1 MTRGFLVLTLI
12 LSASIASA
20 QSSTEK
26 LSLGDAVAFAI
37 QNNRSLQNADLEAAK
52 AQKDVDTAR
61 TRRYPQF
68 KLDALAAQLLRP
80 VDIHFDQGVFGTIPP
95 VGPIPATDTTI
106 TTEPRPTMV
115 INGQVSQPLSQLFRI
130 NLNVQTTEA
139 ARNIERERVRAGR
152 LDVIKNV
159 KELYYTILKTES
171 ALGAADEA
179 VSLLREVNRIVDE
192 RLLRQ
197 VVLKSD
203 AMDVRSRLAQ
213 AEHNSLTLRNAL
225 ASQKQQLNQLIG
237 RDVRTSFETAGAP
250 QPTMGELD
258 LEAARSQ
265 ALADRPEIRQARLQ
279 LEQAELA
286 HRIAKAD
293 SIPDVSLAFTY
304 LSPLNIEGA
313 PRNIATL
320 GVQLEWE
327 PFDWGRRG
335 KAVATRDLE
344 VRQARNALRD
354 AEDRAVLEIDAAFR
368 TIEEARSLLRVASL
382 AQEAARETARV
393 RSTQFQAQAA
403 LLSDVLDADA
413 AMANAN
419 NDYQQALLALWQAG
433 ADYEHVLGQEVT
445 Q

>member
-1 MTRGFLVLTLI
+1 
-12 LSASIASA
+12 
-20 QSSTEK
+20 
-26 LSLGDAVAFAI
+26 
-37 QNNRSLQNADLEAAK
+37 
-52 AQKDVDTAR
+52 
-61 TRRYPQF
+61 
-68 KLDALAAQLLRP
+68 
-80 VDIHFDQGVFGTIPP
+80 
-95 VGPIPATDTTI
+95 
-106 TTEPRPTMV
+106 
-115 INGQVSQPLSQLFRI
+115 
-130 NLNVQTTEA
+130 
-139 ARNIERERVRAGR
+139 
-152 LDVIKNV
+152 
-159 KELYYTILKTES
+159 
-171 ALGAADEA
+171 
-179 VSLLREVNRIVDE
+179 
-192 RLLRQ
+192 
-197 VVLKSD
+197 
-203 AMDVRSRLAQ
+203 MDVRSRLAQ